1 MSNKFSRNTRK
12 ISEIYNDFKNGTLI
26 VDNSYQRKAVWGIKD
41 NIRLIETILLNL
53 IIPEIFLWDA
63 NTDPET
69 GKTITHIVDGQ
80 QRVKAISEFIA
91 GQYKLEEKYLIE
103 ENIKKVYSGKY
114 FEDLDDDVKTNIWA
128 YEMSIVNLDRK
139 FKIEDVKKMF
149 QRLNLTD
156 YILTEQEKRKSLGS
170 AFGKTAEKIS
180 NDVFWK
186 DYKIFNV
193 SDIRRMKDIEYCS
206 SILLLIREGIV
217 DQTSNKNSEKLNQM
231 YKDFSREYKDSKI
244 DSEKVY
250 ESMTLIRKLAKIN
263 DFTKKKIQMYTLFCV
278 TSDFLEQ
285 HIVITSEMSN
295 LFELFTEC
303 YSLFKNEFELNSTDE
318 KEKIIIDDLKKYK
331 LASSEGVNKYKNR
344 MIRFEILKKIL
355 TQEKRI
361 SVNHFKNVKHKLEKV
376 IEDRNL
382 ESK

>member
-12 ISEIYNDFKNGTLI
+12 ISEIYNDFKNETLI

-250 ESMTLIRKLAKIN
+250 ESMKLIRKLAKIN

-278 TSDFLEQ
+278 TSDFLER

-361 SVNHFKNVKHKLEKV
+361 SVNHFKNVKHKIEKV

>member
-295 LFELFTEC
+295 LF
-303 YSLFKNEFELNSTDE
+303 
-318 KEKIIIDDLKKYK
+318 
-331 LASSEGVNKYKNR
+331 
-344 MIRFEILKKIL
+344 
-355 TQEKRI
+355 
-361 SVNHFKNVKHKLEKV
+361 
-376 IEDRNL
+376 
-382 ESK
+382 

>member
-91 GQYKLEEKYLIE
+91 GQYKLEEKYLIA